1 MKRLRVLLT
10 RQEVVSDRLLGAT
23 AVVLDVFMATTTLLT
38 ILENGARG
46 VYPVA
51 SLEEADEVAAKLDA
65 ESVLR
70 GGEQDAERIEGYDHG
85 PFPEEYVPEVVN
97 EKDVIF
103 VTTNGTRAVADAAPA
118 DTVLLGTL
126 RNAPAVARYLEGSE
140 TESIYFVCAGS
151 AGRFAIEDFLGAAT
165 ILSYMDV
172 EGWHLNDGAWLALD
186 FAARHAEDF
195 SRVLKQSRA
204 GRWFVENDRMEIL
217 DFRGR
222 PRGERPRPRGRRGK
236 TPPRERGGPGRNDL
250 SETVDVRKGE
260 DFDLEAVERYLR
272 EHIEDLPDGELE
284 VSQFPSG
291 ASNLT
296 YLLKIDDWQGV
307 LRRPPLGPVPPK
319 AHDMGRES
327 GILSKLGAV
336 YPLAPKPYFFCEDE
350 SVIGAPF
357 YVMERRTGVVLD
369 ETFPDDIQPDEELCR
384 GISRAVVDTLVR
396 LHAVDVKGAG
406 LGDLG
411 KPEGFLERQT
421 DAWISRY
428 DKARTEEIKEVE
440 PLTNWLSRDV
450 PESPPP
456 TVIHNDYKLNNL
468 VLNPEDLT
476 EVRAVLD
483 WEMATVGDPLF
494 DLAVSLTYWIEPDDP
509 DELKAVM
516 PTVTV
521 TPGFMTRRELIDRY
535 ERQSG
540 RDLSDMHWYVVFG
553 YFKLA
558 AILQQIFARWK
569 RGQTEDERFADFGER
584 VRTLILHAENLTR
597 TGEV

>member
-1 MKRLRVLLT
+1 
-10 RQEVVSDRLLGAT
+10 
-23 AVVLDVFMATTTLLT
+23 
-38 ILENGARG
+38 
-46 VYPVA
+46 
-51 SLEEADEVAAKLDA
+51 
-65 ESVLR
+65 
-70 GGEQDAERIEGYDHG
+70 
-85 PFPEEYVPEVVN
+85 
-97 EKDVIF
+97 
-103 VTTNGTRAVADAAPA
+103 
-118 DTVLLGTL
+118 
-126 RNAPAVARYLEGSE
+126 
-140 TESIYFVCAGS
+140 
-151 AGRFAIEDFLGAAT
+151 
-165 ILSYMDV
+165 
-172 EGWHLNDGAWLALD
+172 
-186 FAARHAEDF
+186 
-195 SRVLKQSRA
+195 
-204 GRWFVENDRMEIL
+204 
-217 DFRGR
+217 
-222 PRGERPRPRGRRGK
+222 
-236 TPPRERGGPGRNDL
+236 L

-260 DFDLEAVERYLR
+260 DFDLEAVDGYLR
-272 EHIEDLPDGELE
+272 AHIEDLPEGELE

-296 YLLKIDDWQGV
+296 YLLKIEGWEGV

-350 SVIGAPF
+350 SVIGTPF

-369 ETFPDDIQPDEELCR
+369 ESFPDDVEPDEELCR
-384 GISRAVVDTLVR
+384 GISRTVVDTLVR
-396 LHAVDVKGAG
+396 LHAVDFQEAG

-411 KPEGFLERQT
+411 KPEGFLQRQT
-421 DAWISRY
+421 EAWISRY
-428 DKARTEEIKEVE
+428 DKAKTEEIAEAR
-440 PLTNWLSRDV
+440 PLADWLARDV

-468 VLNPEDLT
+468 VLNPDDFT

-494 DLAVSLTYWIEPDDP
+494 DLAVSLSYWIEPDDP

-535 ERQSG
+535 EAESG

-569 RGQTEDERFADFGER
+569 NGQTEDERFADFGER
-584 VRTLILHAENLTR
+584 VHTLILHAENLTH